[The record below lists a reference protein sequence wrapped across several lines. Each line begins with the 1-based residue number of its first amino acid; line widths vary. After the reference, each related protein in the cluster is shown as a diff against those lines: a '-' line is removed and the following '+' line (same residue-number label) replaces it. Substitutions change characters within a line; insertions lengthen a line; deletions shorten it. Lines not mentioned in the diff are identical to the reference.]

1 MKHRSLSNLFAL
13 MLLVISSNLLA
24 SPLPQLKNLQQDK
37 ELAGERF
44 LLVLVSQ
51 PDCTYCTLIEEEIL
65 NPMQVSG
72 NYDNQLL
79 FRNLIIHDGQQLKDH
94 QGNPVSANKF
104 ARRYNSPLTPTLL
117 FLDPLTGEE
126 LAEKMIGITTID
138 MYGHYVDKAV
148 RQASMNL
155 MSTR

>member
-1 MKHRSLSNLFAL
+1 MTHPIIRNLLTLVALLLS
-13 MLLVISSNLLA
+13 STLLA
-24 SPLPQLKNLQQDK
+24 SPLPLLKNLQQDM
-37 ELAGERF
+37 ELAGGRF

-51 PDCTYCTLIEEEIL
+51 PGCSYCTLVEEEIL
-65 NPMQVSG
+65 KPMQVSG

-94 QGNPVSANKF
+94 QGKAVSANKF

-117 FLDPLTGEE
+117 FLDPATGEE

-138 MYGHYVDKAV
+138 MYGYYVDKAV
-148 RQASMNL
+148 RQASNRL
-155 MSTR
+155 LPAR